1 MYIQCACARAG
12 LVPKSLKQ
20 FLAHRFEKDSAD
32 HRLQQT
38 IRANVLLRTIPCA
51 CASRPIPC
59 PFPSN
64 AIPTLSSVPS
74 LQSTP
79 ICTPVFLFS
88 LLICCSTATLQ
99 STMVHTHTSH

>member
-1 MYIQCACARAG
+1 MLLLCVRAG

-51 CASRPIPC
+51 LSSPLLSSPLFPVLCSPLLSRPD
-59 PFPSN
+59 
-64 AIPTLSSVPS
+64 
-74 LQSTP
+74 
-79 ICTPVFLFS
+79 
-88 LLICCSTATLQ
+88 LL
-99 STMVHTHTSH
+99 